1 MWRRRCQPTWGE
13 ASHGLCPETWQKN
26 WHVTRSVCRPCQHL
40 AFLRSALILPTHHS
54 QFKFQRNFNEEPCG
68 PMAISPLQVG
78 PPTGTRR
85 EPAPGLHRV
94 ARPTLNGVTRPLTS
108 SPPTCASHTVSTEH
122 DHDSQRPVIPVETF
136 QPDRR
141 CENAGM
147 TSAY

>member
-1 MWRRRCQPTWGE
+1 MSANLGRSESWSLSGDLAEKLARDTF
-13 ASHGLCPETWQKN
+13 GL
-26 WHVTRSVCRPCQHL
+26 S
-40 AFLRSALILPTHHS
+40 SLPTSCFPPFRFNFAHHHS
-54 QFKFQRNFNEEPCG
+54 QFKFRRNFNEEPCG

-85 EPAPGLHRV
+85 ELAPGLHRV

-108 SPPTCASHTVSTEH
+108 SPPICASHTVSTEH